1 MAGVIRAAGI
11 ALGTG
16 RGVRLRVMCAV
27 LERRGSLA
35 RGVGMR
41 RGNVGGG
48 RQLAKQRDDGNHA
61 TTHRA
66 AHGSR
71 VPPGRAQR
79 AGVMIRSVVRPS
91 RSFNGKKLR

>member
-1 MAGVIRAAGI
+1 MTAVIRAAGV
-11 ALGTG
+11 APGTG
-16 RGVRLRVMCAV
+16 CGIRLRLMRAV

-35 RGVGMR
+35 REVGMR
-41 RGNVGGG
+41 HGNVGGG

-71 VPPGRAQR
+71 VPPGRAHR
-79 AGVMIRSVVRPS
+79 AGVMIRSVVRPP

>member
-1 MAGVIRAAGI
+1 MAGVIRAAG
-11 ALGTG
+11 AVLGSG
-16 RGVRLRVMCAV
+16 RNIRLRGMRAV

-48 RQLAKQRDDGNHA
+48 RQLAKQRDHGNHA
-61 TTHRA
+61 MTHRA

-71 VPPGRAQR
+71 VPPGTAHR
-79 AGVMIRSVVRPS
+79 AGVMTHS
-91 RSFNGKKLR
+91 RCA